1 MVDAACAP
9 HSPSGPPTPAA
20 RDAGA
25 HPPLLAQVLAA
36 VALLAAERAARE
48 AADREFLSALGAALQ
63 GADDADALLAEALG
77 RVAAHLGAARC
88 VFTEVD
94 AGRDAARA
102 DPYPTPSA
110 APGAA
115 PPAAPLCFPAALL
128 AEHEAGGTVVVSDLA
143 ADART
148 AATYATDY
156 APLGVRALLSVPL
169 VRRRALAAALAVT
182 DPAPREWTARE
193 ASLLRSAAERVWPAV
208 ETARAFETERRA
220 RVRAEQ
226 LQALTAALSRAA
238 TSEAVCEAVVAEG
251 GRAVGSSG
259 GAIALLDASG
269 ASFTLVAGPGI
280 TADVAAEWHRYP
292 NAGEGP
298 SPTAVRTGAPVYS
311 RTRAEFVAGSPALA
325 EAAARLGLE
334 AAATL
339 PLVVGNGPARRALG
353 VLSLLF
359 AAPRDFTADDD
370 AFLRAVADQ
379 CAQAL
384 DRARLYEAERRAR
397 ADAVA
402 QRRAAEAAN
411 RAKSEFLA
419 TMSHEL
425 RTPLNAIGGHV
436 QLVEL
441 GIHGPVTPAQQD
453 ALARVTRAQQH
464 LLGLINDVLNY
475 ARLEAGR
482 VEYDVRP
489 VRAADVVRAVVPLVE
504 PQVAAK
510 GLELELAIGD
520 ADCVV
525 LADAEKLAQVL
536 LNLLSNAVK
545 FTPARGADGA
555 PGRVTV
561 ELTGR
566 AGTPDL
572 AYLRVRD
579 TGVGIP
585 REKHEVIF
593 EPFVQISS
601 GLTRTSEGTGLGLAI
616 SRDLARGMGGDLR
629 VRSAP
634 GAGAAFTVALRRA
647 ADA

>member
-1 MVDAACAP
+1 
-9 HSPSGPPTPAA
+9 
-20 RDAGA
+20 
-25 HPPLLAQVLAA
+25 
-36 VALLAAERAARE
+36 
-48 AADREFLSALGAALQ
+48 
-63 GADDADALLAEALG
+63 
-77 RVAAHLGAARC
+77 
-88 VFTEVD
+88 
-94 AGRDAARA
+94 
-102 DPYPTPSA
+102 
-110 APGAA
+110 
-115 PPAAPLCFPAALL
+115 
-128 AEHEAGGTVVVSDLA
+128 
-143 ADART
+143 
-148 AATYATDY
+148 
-156 APLGVRALLSVPL
+156 
-169 VRRRALAAALAVT
+169 
-182 DPAPREWTARE
+182 
-193 ASLLRSAAERVWPAV
+193 
-208 ETARAFETERRA
+208 
-220 RVRAEQ
+220 
-226 LQALTAALSRAA
+226 
-238 TSEAVCEAVVAEG
+238 
-251 GRAVGSSG
+251 
-259 GAIALLDASG
+259 
-269 ASFTLVAGPGI
+269 
-280 TADVAAEWHRYP
+280 
-292 NAGEGP
+292 
-298 SPTAVRTGAPVYS
+298 
-311 RTRAEFVAGSPALA
+311 
-325 EAAARLGLE
+325 
-334 AAATL
+334 
-339 PLVVGNGPARRALG
+339 
-353 VLSLLF
+353 
-359 AAPRDFTADDD
+359 
-370 AFLRAVADQ
+370 
-379 CAQAL
+379 
-384 DRARLYEAERRAR
+384 
-397 ADAVA
+397 
-402 QRRAAEAAN
+402 
-411 RAKSEFLA
+411 
-419 TMSHEL
+419 
-425 RTPLNAIGGHV
+425 
-436 QLVEL
+436 
-441 GIHGPVTPAQQD
+441 
-453 ALARVTRAQQH
+453 VTRAQQH